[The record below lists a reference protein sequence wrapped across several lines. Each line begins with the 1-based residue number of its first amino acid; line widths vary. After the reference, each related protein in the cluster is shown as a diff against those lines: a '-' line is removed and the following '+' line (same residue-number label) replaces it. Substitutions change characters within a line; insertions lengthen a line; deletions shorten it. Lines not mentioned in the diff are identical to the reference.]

1 MNPMLLVHLLSAKMD
16 DDAIYVADVGQ
27 NQLWSADSYIM
38 KHGRFLTTG
47 GMGTMGYSI
56 PAAIGAKMCCP
67 DRQVVAVCGDGSFQM
82 SMCELGTIAA
92 NELPLKILIVKNH
105 FLGLVREYQEKTYH
119 SHYKAVE
126 LSDFPKQEGIARA
139 YDMEYFECSDND
151 SLSDELDRFLACPKA
166 SLMVCYVDS
175 KNNTK

>member
-1 MNPMLLVHLLSAKMD
+1 MTFLRMRTVLFWSPIL
-16 DDAIYVADVGQ
+16 Q
-27 NQLWSADSYIM
+27 RQL
-38 KHGRFLTTG
+38 RR
-47 GMGTMGYSI
+47 YSI
-56 PAAIGAKMCCP
+56 K
-67 DRQVVAVCGDGSFQM
+67 
-82 SMCELGTIAA
+82 
-92 NELPLKILIVKNH
+92 LPLKILIVKNH